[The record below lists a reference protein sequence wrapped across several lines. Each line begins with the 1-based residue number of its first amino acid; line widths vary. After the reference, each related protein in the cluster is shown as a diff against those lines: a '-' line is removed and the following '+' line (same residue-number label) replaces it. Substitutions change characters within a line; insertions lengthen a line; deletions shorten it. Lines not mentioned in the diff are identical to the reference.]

1 MPAAFLERTVFRLRF
16 AGLLTRSQGMSP
28 SRPSFR
34 KDSGCK
40 CFDTPFCGSSQQRG
54 HTLLRKLTA
63 AGLSGICT
71 RFPFHP
77 TARTDRCGTKRGKD
91 RLFRRTAQA
100 FSRFFHCN
108 NVRES
113 RFRGPDSSAP
123 ASTSSGIREHERR
136 YPRTDTAISLPES
149 SKKADFAAPYIRLFR
164 RKSLLL

>member
-40 CFDTPFCGSSQQRG
+40 CFDTPFCGSSQQRDCPG
-54 HTLLRKLTA
+54 FAPDSLFIRRP
-63 AGLSGICT
+63 G
-71 RFPFHP
+71 
-77 TARTDRCGTKRGKD
+77 RTDAEQNVAKIDYFSERRKPFPAFFTATMSARADSEGRIR
-91 RLFRRTAQA
+91 RLPRARAA
-100 FSRFFHCN
+100 VS
-108 NVRES
+108 
-113 RFRGPDSSAP
+113 
-123 ASTSSGIREHERR
+123 ASTSNGIREHERR

>member
-40 CFDTPFCGSSQQRG
+40 CFDTPFCGSSQQRDCPG
-54 HTLLRKLTA
+54 FAPDSLFIRRP
-63 AGLSGICT
+63 G
-71 RFPFHP
+71 
-77 TARTDRCGTKRGKD
+77 RTDAERGTKRGKD

-113 RFRGPDSSAP
+113 RFRGPDSSDP
-123 ASTSSGIREHERR
+123 ASTSSGIREHEQR
-136 YPRTDTAISLPES
+136 YPRARAAIPAYRHSHIP
-149 SKKADFAAPYIRLFR
+149 A
-164 RKSLLL
+164 RKQQKGRFCRPLY